1 MRNIRINN
9 NWRCIM
15 NKNGLFEELYS
26 NLREEFGKDFVD
38 KIELLIEKNKFNKKN
53 FLKIIGE
60 NFHE

>member
-1 MRNIRINN
+1 
-9 NWRCIM
+9 M